1 MLPLTRNRKIRVS
14 NGLAIIAALML
25 LTSTFAGLGGSI
37 NSEGG
42 QDSFMASQSP
52 GKSEPVVVQ
61 AKNSNTAKKQKGFK
75 VSLFLFRRN

>member
-14 NGLAIIAALML
+14 NRLAIIAAIML
-25 LTSTFAGLGGSI
+25 LTSTLAGLGSSI

-42 QDSFMASQSP
+42 QDSLMASQSF
-52 GKSEPVVVQ
+52 GKSEPVVAQ